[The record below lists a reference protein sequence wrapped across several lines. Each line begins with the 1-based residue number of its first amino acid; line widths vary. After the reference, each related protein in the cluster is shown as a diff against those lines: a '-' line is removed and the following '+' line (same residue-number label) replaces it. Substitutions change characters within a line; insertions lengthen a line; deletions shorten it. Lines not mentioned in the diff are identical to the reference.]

1 MGEISK
7 FVPIRL
13 LILEHRWRK
22 ETKTYE
28 DLVSMFFLKK
38 LMASAIN
45 FVNEKIM
52 LKLSRQ
58 VLSTFRNITA
68 TLRPKCVS

>member
-1 MGEISK
+1 MEHHQVDLYCYFQDKTRCKIVLLEYVDFVVSKWDEISK

-28 DLVSMFFLKK
+28 DLVSMFF
-38 LMASAIN
+38 
-45 FVNEKIM
+45 
-52 LKLSRQ
+52 
-58 VLSTFRNITA
+58 
-68 TLRPKCVS
+68 